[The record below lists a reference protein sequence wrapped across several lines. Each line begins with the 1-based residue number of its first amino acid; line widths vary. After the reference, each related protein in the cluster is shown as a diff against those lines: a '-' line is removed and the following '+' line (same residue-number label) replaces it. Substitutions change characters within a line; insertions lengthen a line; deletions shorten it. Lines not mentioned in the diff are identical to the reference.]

1 MFYFDDI
8 TNENNAGHNLKWPYI
23 PDYPYRMLIIGG
35 FGSGKTNALLN
46 LIREQEND
54 ELMDM
59 TYLYAKDINEPKY
72 QLLIKKHKDAGI
84 KHLSDPKAF
93 IEYSNT
99 MDNVYND
106 FNNFNLK
113 RSRKILIVFNDM
125 IVDTDANK
133 NFQDIIKELFFRRR
147 KLNISIVFITQPFFF
162 CSK

>member
-8 TNENNAGHNLKWPYI
+8 TNENNAGHNLKWSYI

-99 MDNVYND
+99 MDNVYNN
-106 FNNFNLK
+106 FNNYNLK

-125 IVDTDANK
+125 IADTDANK